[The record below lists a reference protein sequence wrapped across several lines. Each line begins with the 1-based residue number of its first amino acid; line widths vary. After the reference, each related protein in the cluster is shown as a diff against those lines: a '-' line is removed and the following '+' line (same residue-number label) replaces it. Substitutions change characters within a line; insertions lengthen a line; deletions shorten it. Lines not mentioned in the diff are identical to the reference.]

1 MKAQQHLLLILKNYK
16 IYFPPNKIII
26 STNIKYKDATA
37 FSQFLASLFHN
48 QKVNKIPLNRNI
60 HSDDILTLKLKSL
73 YHNKPNNIAIPI
85 IAITDSYR

>member
-26 STNIKYKDATA
+26 STNIKYKAATA

-60 HSDDILTLKLKSL
+60 HSDNILTLKLKSL
-73 YHNKPNNIAIPI
+73 YHSKPKNIAIPI
-85 IAITDSYR
+85 IAMIDSSR